1 MHVTASAETFTGSP
15 AIAGGPA
22 SGSERIGAAASSPAA
37 VPAVPALAADIEL
50 LGEVSGSGYRRAP
63 ALVRRGDGQT
73 VQLTPLLYQLL
84 TVIDGKRGFEELAQ
98 AFSERCGRLAT
109 AEDVRF
115 LTEAKLRPLGLLR
128 RPDGTEPV
136 VKKANPL
143 LALRLKLVASNPAV
157 TNRIAALFTP
167 LFRLPVVLAVIA
179 GFAIATW
186 WVMVETGLA
195 AAAHEALYQP
205 EMLLLVFAL
214 TLLSA
219 AFHEVGHAAACRYSG
234 ARPGAMGMGLYLVW
248 PAFYTDVTDA
258 YRLPRKGRL
267 RVDLGG
273 LYFNAIFGI
282 AMLGLWALVGWD
294 ALLLVVAAQPV
305 QMIRQLIPV
314 VRFDGYHILA
324 DLTGVPDLFHH
335 IKPTLLGLI
344 PRRGRA
350 RNPLKAWVRTV
361 VTLWV
366 FIVVPILAA
375 LFLFLILMAPRFVA
389 TAWDSIGLK
398 WNGLEASWDQGDVYA
413 VMAAALSILTIS
425 LPVFGSAYFLSR
437 LIRRT
442 SRGAWRRTTGH
453 PTLRAGL
460 VFASM
465 LMATGLAWAWWPGD
479 QYRPIQPNEHLALDS
494 PVWPAVNFSF
504 TAPPSAPPP
513 AAPAPAAVSPAAGG
527 QWMVVVLPNPA
538 AGGGGVAPPVPTQP
552 GTRPDWPFWFDPP
565 APPAEGDNQAMA
577 VNTTDGSSVF
587 DSALALVWVTD
598 GSDVDQTNQAWAL
611 ASCNNCDATAVSF
624 QVIVVIGYTQ
634 VITPTNTAVAVNY
647 LCAACLTQAIAL
659 QGIVTL
665 PSMPD
670 ETTLANL
677 SSVWSQLEQLNES
690 FHLLPLNEVYSDLVA
705 AQTQIFSIL
714 GGTVTTTVNGTT
726 TAITTTTDG
735 TTTIAPAG
743 ETTTT
748 TGGDTTTSD
757 STSTSSGDGTTS
769 SSGDETTGTTTDDG
783 TAGTTTD
790 NGATTTTDESTTST
804 DAGATTTDD
813 GSATGEPAGTTTT
826 SP

>member
-1 MHVTASAETFTGSP
+1 VTASAQTFTGSP
-15 AIAGGPA
+15 ALAGGPA
-22 SGSERIGAAASSPAA
+22 SDTERTRTAALSPAA
-37 VPAVPALAADIEL
+37 VPAVPVLAADVEL
-50 LGEVSGSGYRRAP
+50 LGEMSGSGYRRAP

-84 TVIDGKRGFEELAQ
+84 TAIDGRRGYEELAEVL
-98 AFSERCGRLAT
+98 SERSGRLAT
-109 AEDVRF
+109 EEDVRF

-157 TNRIAALFTP
+157 TNRIAAIFAP
-167 LFRLPVVLAVIA
+167 LFRLPVVLAVTA
-179 GFAIATW
+179 GFVLATW
-186 WVMVETGLA
+186 WVLFQTGLA
-195 AAAHEALYQP
+195 AAAHQALYQP
-205 EMLLLVFAL
+205 QMLLLVFTL

-219 AFHEVGHAAACRYSG
+219 AFHEVGHAAACRFSG

-282 AMLGLWALVGWD
+282 VMLGLWAIVGWD

-344 PRRGRA
+344 PRRGRG
-350 RNPLKAWVRTV
+350 RNPLKVWVRTV
-361 VTLWV
+361 VTMWV
-366 FIVVPILAA
+366 FIVVPVLAA

-398 WNGLEASWDQGDVYA
+398 WSGLEAGWGDGDVYA
-413 VMAAALSILTIS
+413 VLAAALSILTIS
-425 LPVFGSAYFLSR
+425 LPVLGSVYFLTR
-437 LIRRT
+437 VIRRT
-442 SRGAWRRTTGH
+442 SRGAWRRTAGH
-453 PTLRAGL
+453 PTMRGALVLAG
-460 VFASM
+460 V
-465 LMATGLAWAWWPGD
+465 LMATGVAWAWWPGE
-479 QYRPIQPNEHLALDS
+479 QYRPIQPNEHLGLES
-494 PVWPAVNFSF
+494 TVRPVSNFSF
-504 TAPPSAPPP
+504 TAPPSASPP
-513 AAPAPAAVSPAAGG
+513 AAPASAPAPSSGDG
-527 QWMVVVLPNPA
+527 QWMLVVLPNPA
-538 AGGGGVAPPVPTQP
+538 AGGGGVVPPAPTQP

-565 APPAEGDNQAMA
+565 AAPAEGDNQALA

-598 GSDVDQTNQAWAL
+598 GSDVEQSNQAWAL
-611 ASCNNCDATAVSF
+611 ASCNNCSTTAVSF
-624 QVIVVIGYTQ
+624 QVVIVIGYSQ
-634 VITPTNTAVAVNY
+634 IVTPTNTAVAINY
-647 LCAACLTQAIAL
+647 VCAECLTQAIAV
-659 QGIVTL
+659 QHIVSL

-670 ETTLANL
+670 QTTLADL
-677 SSVWSQLEQLNES
+677 SAAWSELEQLS
-690 FHLLPLNEVYSDLVA
+690 TTFQLLPLEEVYADILA
-705 AQTQIFSIL
+705 AQSQIATIL
-714 GGTVTTTVNGTT
+714 GGTSTSSGEGTT
-726 TAITTTTDG
+726 TAVTTGTDSTTTTTPVPAGDTSTETGGETTTSDTTSTSSSDTTTEDSTTTSGEDTTGTTTESTTTTDG
-735 TTTIAPAG
+735 G
-743 ETTTT
+743 TT
-748 TGGDTTTSD
+748 TGE
-757 STSTSSGDGTTS
+757 GT
-769 SSGDETTGTTTDDG
+769 
-783 TAGTTTD
+783 
-790 NGATTTTDESTTST
+790 
-804 DAGATTTDD
+804 
-813 GSATGEPAGTTTT
+813 ATGEAAGSTTT

>member
-1 MHVTASAETFTGSP
+1 VTASAETFTGSS
-15 AIAGGPA
+15 ALAGEPA
-22 SGSERIGAAASSPAA
+22 SGSERNGAAASSPAA
-37 VPAVPALAADIEL
+37 VPAVPAVAAGVEL
-50 LGEVSGSGYRRAP
+50 LGELSGSGYRRAP
-63 ALVRRGDGQT
+63 SLVRRGDGQT

-84 TVIDGKRGFEELAQ
+84 TVIDGERGFEELAE
-98 AFSERCGRLAT
+98 AFSERSGRLAT

-128 RPDGTEPV
+128 RPDGTDPV

-157 TNRIAALFTP
+157 TNRIAGIFAP
-167 LFRLPVVLAVIA
+167 LFRLPVVLAVLA
-179 GFAIATW
+179 GFAVATW

-195 AAAHEALYQP
+195 AAAHQALYQP
-205 EMLLLVFAL
+205 EMLLLVFGL

-305 QMIRQLIPV
+305 LMLRQLIPI

-335 IKPTLLGLI
+335 LKPILLGLI
-344 PRRGRA
+344 PRRGRP

-361 VTLWV
+361 VTFWV
-366 FIVVPILAA
+366 LLVVPILAGI
-375 LFLFLILMAPRFVA
+375 FLFLILMAPRFVA

-398 WNGLEASWDQGDVYA
+398 WNGLEVSWGQGDVYA

-425 LPVFGSAYFLSR
+425 LPVLGSAYFLGR
-437 LIRRT
+437 VIRRT
-442 SRGAWRRTTGH
+442 SRGAWRRTAGH
-453 PTLRAGL
+453 PTLRVATVLAGL
-460 VFASM
+460 
-465 LMATGLAWAWWPGD
+465 LMATGLAWAWWPGE
-479 QYRPIQPNEHLALDS
+479 QYRPIQPNEHIGITTPLL
-494 PVWPAVNFSF
+494 PAANFSV
-504 TAPPSAPPP
+504 APAPSAPPP
-513 AAPAPAAVSPAAGG
+513 AAPVPGAPASLAGG
-527 QWMVVVLPNPA
+527 HWAVVVLPNPA
-538 AGGGGVAPPVPTQP
+538 TGDGGVVPPAPTQP

-565 APPAEGDNQAMA
+565 APPQEGDNQALA

-587 DSALALVWVTD
+587 DSAIALVWVTD

-611 ASCNNCDATAVSF
+611 ADCNNCSTTAVSF
-624 QVIVVIGYTQ
+624 QVIIVIGYTQ
-634 VITPTNTAVAVNY
+634 NVTPANTAVSVNY
-647 LCAACLTQAIAL
+647 LCTECLTQALAL
-659 QGIVTL
+659 QNIISL

-670 ETTLANL
+670 DATLATL
-677 SSVWSQLEQLNES
+677 SSVWTQLEQLS
-690 FHLLPLNEVYSDLVA
+690 QTFHLLPLNEVYSDLVA
-705 AQTQIFSIL
+705 AQTQILTIL
-714 GGTVTTTVNGTT
+714 GGTSTTTVGGSTSAITTTLGTT
-726 TAITTTTDG
+726 TAPGADTM
-735 TTTIAPAG
+735 A
-743 ETTTT
+743 T
-748 TGGDTTTSD
+748 TGGDTTTSE
-757 STSTSSGDGTTS
+757 STSTSSDAGTTS
-769 SSGDETTGTTTDDG
+769 SSSEDTT
-783 TAGTTTD
+783 A
-790 NGATTTTDESTTST
+790 TTTDESPTTT
-804 DAGATTTDD
+804 DSGGTTTESSATTTEEGTATGDAAGATTT
-813 GSATGEPAGTTTT
+813 